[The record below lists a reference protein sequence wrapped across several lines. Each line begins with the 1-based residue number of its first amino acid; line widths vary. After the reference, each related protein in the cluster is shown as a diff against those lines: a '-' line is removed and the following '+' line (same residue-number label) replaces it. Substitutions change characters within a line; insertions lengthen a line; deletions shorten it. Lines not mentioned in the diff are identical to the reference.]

1 MELNFLYTFYTNDTF
16 DHSILSILYTSYF
29 ISCIFFNCRNEVL
42 RERSFNWTW
51 TFFVSCCDAF
61 YFYSLVQRETSE
73 KAFLDLI
80 GKSSTIS
87 RL

>member
-1 MELNFLYTFYTNDTF
+1 MTIRYFQFCTRL
-16 DHSILSILYTSYF
+16 ILSRV
-29 ISCIFFNCRNEVL
+29 FFFFYCRNEVL
-42 RERSFNWTW
+42 RKRSFNWTW
-51 TFFVSCCDAF
+51 TFFVSSCDVF
-61 YFYSLVQRETSE
+61 YFYSLAQRETSE